1 LSIGLAVALT
11 TARSMRGLL
20 FGIQPWDPLAQAA
33 TVVALALVALAA
45 TWIPARRAMRVD
57 PAIVLRNE

>member
-1 LSIGLAVALT
+1 
-11 TARSMRGLL
+11 MRGLL